1 MFKCFTV
8 HCKKIFFKSIL
19 KLDPEFHLSL
29 LDMIYV
35 PANSLAKY
43 WIFLLT
49 CFLFEC
55 DVGRIGPIR
64 GQYYEAPPTQKITK
78 YLIKTKRLL
87 FPIIYYFFG
96 EWRTKTLRL
105 SYWLWNLV
113 VRDPRKLNHI
123 QNKNT
128 SLFYIFT
135 LINLL
140 RKIQFWSDTLTC

>member
-1 MFKCFTV
+1 MTQNFIYHSWTWFMFPPIV
-8 HCKKIFFKSIL
+8 SRNIGFFYWRVFCLNVMWGESDQSEASIM
-19 KLDPEFHLSL
+19 KLRLR
-29 LDMIYV
+29 
-35 PANSLAKY
+35 K
-43 WIFLLT
+43 
-49 CFLFEC
+49 
-55 DVGRIGPIR
+55 
-64 GQYYEAPPTQKITK
+64 KITK